1 MGYTGAQAHPA
12 ERRHRLGRAGGA
24 AGWRDQP
31 LVISRFE
38 VRVDRLV
45 IFDFCVGC
53 GSGLDGIVFCIRATI
68 VIDLLVGL
76 LDRGFNSHRVLHA
89 GQNKQKIMSHPLNIR
104 YIMANIIADLDSQ
117 QHRHRR
123 RQQQIQQK
131 PTLLPSSPTT
141 LPPLHGLHQRRLSMR
156 RFSLPKVRERSH
168 ETSDGGSGPTE
179 SDVIQENI
187 VEEPTELRVHAEVE
201 TARKLADG
209 HEEQTGDHHAR
220 ASVYAGL
227 VGSVKARDEQFRV
240 RQLRFC
246 TEWALKNSFGSYDE
260 TAASTTPASN
270 TKDINVMMNTLD
282 ATPHWKMTE
291 DGLEIRND
299 HSTFE
304 SIRATMSVMSGKWY
318 YEVTLLTGGIMQI
331 GWATRRCRFG
341 PEDGTGVGDDD
352 YGFGFDGCRNVI
364 WSSGSSLFP
373 PSPTLSPCRAG
384 DVIGSLLDLDA
395 GNCTFYVNGRD
406 IDIVIEFDKAQ
417 MRRFV
422 GDPIQ
427 QHFHHHSI
435 GFHHGRMTDHVP
447 HSRRHTRAG
456 LFGIVSGSESYE
468 LSARHG
474 QLWKDALEVG
484 D

>member
-1 MGYTGAQAHPA
+1 MAYRFLSRISKARAVRSAWNHLIAADAANHSPHLANHGETDAIQEVELAEALDRLIALSHEDAEFLELIAVMLDTLSCSNPMASAFLCHVIDMAALPSKDTTRRITELILHKLKEPA
-12 ERRHRLGRAGGA
+12 WRLGSERA
-24 AGWRDQP
+24 
-31 LVISRFE
+31 LVLAYCTRE

-352 YGFGFDGCRNVI
+352 
-364 WSSGSSLFP
+364 
-373 PSPTLSPCRAG
+373 
-384 DVIGSLLDLDA
+384 
-395 GNCTFYVNGRD
+395 
-406 IDIVIEFDKAQ
+406 
-417 MRRFV
+417 
-422 GDPIQ
+422 
-427 QHFHHHSI
+427 
-435 GFHHGRMTDHVP
+435 
-447 HSRRHTRAG
+447 
-456 LFGIVSGSESYE
+456 VSV
-468 LSARHG
+468 
-474 QLWKDALEVG
+474 EVG
-484 D
+484 KVGWDR

>member
-1 MGYTGAQAHPA
+1 
-12 ERRHRLGRAGGA
+12 
-24 AGWRDQP
+24 
-31 LVISRFE
+31 
-38 VRVDRLV
+38 
-45 IFDFCVGC
+45 
-53 GSGLDGIVFCIRATI
+53 
-68 VIDLLVGL
+68 
-76 LDRGFNSHRVLHA
+76 
-89 GQNKQKIMSHPLNIR
+89 MSHPLNIR

-260 TAASTTPASN
+260 TV
-270 TKDINVMMNTLD
+270 IIIIL
-282 ATPHWKMTE
+282 
-291 DGLEIRND
+291 
-299 HSTFE
+299 
-304 SIRATMSVMSGKWY
+304 RATERGNQY
-318 YEVTLLTGGIMQI
+318 DDIMLRSLP
-331 GWATRRCRFG
+331 GLPCMDAF
-341 PEDGTGVGDDD
+341 
-352 YGFGFDGCRNVI
+352 N
-364 WSSGSSLFP
+364 GSSINY
-373 PSPTLSPCRAG
+373 SVAMKG
-384 DVIGSLLDLDA
+384 
-395 GNCTFYVNGRD
+395 
-406 IDIVIEFDKAQ
+406 
-417 MRRFV
+417 
-422 GDPIQ
+422 
-427 QHFHHHSI
+427 H
-435 GFHHGRMTDHVP
+435 
-447 HSRRHTRAG
+447 
-456 LFGIVSGSESYE
+456 
-468 LSARHG
+468 
-474 QLWKDALEVG
+474 
-484 D
+484 